1 MLGVPLKQGT
11 SLLQMN
17 TLSTSPDMT
26 SISNITFNPNTLL
39 KSRPALFVA
48 ALTSLVWLTLLPL
61 HTSAAGLTMEDN
73 MMPLM
78 ESAIS
83 RNINISNYETPVEF
97 QRNSKFNQTQIT
109 QPGWML
115 NASAIGNLVNVQ
127 VKGAGNTVVVN
138 AVQMNSGNQMSLIS
152 HGSNGASSSNK
163 SNATQT
169 TNTTVSTPGASS
181 ATSATPGT
189 YGK

>member
-1 MLGVPLKQGT
+1 
-11 SLLQMN
+11 
-17 TLSTSPDMT
+17 MT
-26 SISNITFNPNTLL
+26 SISNITFTPNTLL
-39 KSRPALFVA
+39 KPRSALLVA
-48 ALTSLVWLTLLPL
+48 ALTSLTLLPL
-61 HTSAAGLTMEDN
+61 HGFAAALTMEDN

-78 ESAIS
+78 ESAVS
-83 RNINISNYETPVEF
+83 RNINISNYETPVDF
-97 QRNSKFNQTQIT
+97 QRSSKFNQTQIT

-138 AVQMNSGNQMSLIS
+138 AVQMNSGNQMSIIS

-169 TNTTVSTPGASS
+169 TSTTVSTPGASS
-181 ATSATPGT
+181 ATSATAGT
-189 YGK
+189 YGQ